1 MQSPLLIFLPHH
13 SIRTKRHVIDRELD
27 RVYEARTL
35 EEIHS
40 ALEQAGRNL
49 QQLDVFRNLHM

>member
-1 MQSPLLIFLPHH
+1 
-13 SIRTKRHVIDRELD
+13 VIDRELD

-49 QQLDVFRNLHM
+49 QQLDVFRNLHMWATLLTLCLYSHLH